1 MDEVNNHNLRR
12 FWHAGLD
19 QKKEESIAFGRSD
32 GGAPLLT
39 VTIPGGSSVAR
50 RRLITAR
57 HVSGAIVVA
66 PLFSCLFPGYPRF
79 VGAAALFPRFF
90 ENKKTAEENPRP
102 LCCRASS
109 G

>member
-1 MDEVNNHNLRR
+1 MDEANNHNLRR

-57 HVSGAIVVA
+57 HVSSTPSAAPVYSSLCPLLGRSVVEPA
-66 PLFSCLFPGYPRF
+66 
-79 VGAAALFPRFF
+79 
-90 ENKKTAEENPRP
+90 
-102 LCCRASS
+102 
-109 G
+109 